1 MLVYTEKTVYFCFVK
16 VWTMEKV
23 IKISSESKLAKI
35 LAKMV
40 ADKKVIN
47 NHIANGGH
55 LADLKGKIGFSY
67 MAN

>member
-1 MLVYTEKTVYFCFVK
+1 
-16 VWTMEKV
+16 MEKI
-23 IKISSESKLAKI
+23 IKINSESKLAKI
-35 LAKMV
+35 LEKMV

-67 MAN
+67 AAN